1 MKVKVIKTKK
11 EHAAALARVY
21 QLMQAEPRAGSVDLE
36 ELELLSLVV
45 AAYEDKHFPVP
56 PPDPI
61 EAIKFRIEQ
70 LALKESDLGKLLGSR
85 QRRSDIFSGRRKLS
99 LSMIR
104 SLHRHLRI
112 PAEILIREYT
122 IQTP

>member
-11 EHAAALARVY
+11 EHAGALTRVY
-21 QLMQAEPRAGSVDLE
+21 QLMQAEPRAGSAELE
-36 ELELLSLVV
+36 ELELLALLV
-45 AAYEDKHFPVP
+45 AAYEDKHLPVP

-70 LALKESDLGKLLGSR
+70 LGLKESDLGKLLGSR

-112 PAEILIREYT
+112 PAEILIREYKVELS
-122 IQTP
+122 

>member
-11 EHAAALARVY
+11 EHAAALAHVY
-21 QLMQAEPRAGSVDLE
+21 HLMQAEPRAGSAELE

-45 AAYEDKHFPVP
+45 AAYEDKHLPVP

-99 LSMIR
+99 LNMIR
-104 SLHRHLRI
+104 SLHTHLRI
-112 PAEILIREYT
+112 PAEILIRDYT
-122 IQTP
+122 VQPS

>member
-1 MKVKVIKTKK
+1 MKVRVIKTKK

-21 QLMQAEPRAGSVDLE
+21 QLMQAEPRSGSAELE

-45 AAYEDKHFPVP
+45 AAYEDKHLPVP

-70 LALKESDLGKLLGSR
+70 MALKESDLGKLLGSR

-99 LSMIR
+99 LNMIR
-104 SLHRHLRI
+104 SLHEHLRI
-112 PAEILIREYT
+112 PAEILIRDYKVHVS
-122 IQTP
+122 

>member
-1 MKVKVIKTKK
+1 MKAKVIKTKR

-21 QLMQAEPRAGSVDLE
+21 QLMQAEPRSGSADME
-36 ELELLSLVV
+36 ELELLALLV
-45 AAYEDKHFPVP
+45 AAYEDKHLPVP

-61 EAIKFRIEQ
+61 EAIKFRIDQ

-99 LSMIR
+99 LNMIR
-104 SLHRHLRI
+104 SLHEHLRI
-112 PAEILIREYT
+112 PAEILIREYKVNVS
-122 IQTP
+122 

>member
-21 QLMQAEPRAGSVDLE
+21 QLMQAEPRPGSA
-36 ELELLSLVV
+36 ELDEMELLALLV
-45 AAYEDKHFPVP
+45 AAYEDKHLPVP

-61 EAIKFRIEQ
+61 EAIKFRIDQ
-70 LALKESDLGKLLGSR
+70 LALKESDLGKVLGSR

-99 LSMIR
+99 LGMIR

-112 PAEILIREYT
+112 PAEILIRDYKIEVS
-122 IQTP
+122 

>member
-1 MKVKVIKTKK
+1 MKVRVIKTKK

-21 QLMQAEPRAGSVDLE
+21 QLMQAEPRSGSAELE

-45 AAYEDKHFPVP
+45 AAYEDKHLPVP

-70 LALKESDLGKLLGSR
+70 MALKESDLGKVLGSR

-104 SLHRHLRI
+104 SLHEHLRI
-112 PAEILIREYT
+112 PAEILIRDYKVHVS
-122 IQTP
+122 

>member
-11 EHAAALARVY
+11 EHASALARVY
-21 QLMQAEPRAGSVDLE
+21 QLMQAEPRAGSAELE

-45 AAYEDKHFPVP
+45 AAYEDKHLPVP

-70 LALKESDLGKLLGSR
+70 LALKESDLSKLLGSR

-112 PAEILIREYT
+112 PAEILIRDYT
-122 IQTP
+122 VQTS